1 MSLTPFDALL
11 ERFHSAFEKLGIAD
25 ADPALTAATDP
36 RFGEYQSNAAMGL
49 AKTLR
54 KKPREIATDIVDAL
68 DLAGIADTPEIA
80 GPGFINISLTQEYL
94 LARLD
99 TIRHDNRLGL
109 ADIDPRTILIDF
121 SSPNVAKPMHVGHIR
136 STVIGDC
143 LARVARFCGHRVI
156 TDNHIG
162 DWGTQFGMVIYGWK
176 HELDREALE
185 RDPIAELVRLY
196 RSVNAAQELEPALR
210 DHCREELVKLQQAEE
225 ENLRIWLEIVDLSWR
240 EFERVYKLLDVR
252 FDQRLGESFYRERL
266 GPIVDELL
274 QRGIAEESEGAI
286 CIFFPE
292 DPELAEKPCLIRKK
306 DGGFL
311 YATSD
316 LATIEYRRKE
326 WSPDSILYVVGAPQ
340 RLHFQQLFAAARRI
354 GWDGDYE
361 HVAFGSI
368 LGEDRKLMR
377 TRSGESVA
385 LDDLL
390 GEAVTRARKI
400 VAEKNPEL
408 PEEEADEVA
417 QAVGVGA
424 IKYSDLTQHRMTD
437 YVFSWDRMLSFEG
450 NTAPYL
456 QNAAVRIRSIFRRS
470 GEEPL
475 RSAAFKI
482 DTPEERTLAIKL
494 LRFAEAVPSVLDGY
508 RPNLLCTYLYELATT
523 FHSFYEACPVLKAE
537 EDLRASRLSLC
548 ALTLRT
554 LETGLDLLGIRT
566 PERM

>member
-470 GEEPL
+470 GEEPP